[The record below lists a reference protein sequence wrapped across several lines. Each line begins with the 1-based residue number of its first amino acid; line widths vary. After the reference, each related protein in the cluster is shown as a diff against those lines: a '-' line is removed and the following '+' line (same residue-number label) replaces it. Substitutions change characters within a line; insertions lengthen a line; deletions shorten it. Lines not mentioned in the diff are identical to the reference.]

1 VSEPIPEVA
10 SEHPETAAPPD
21 PLLSSPVS
29 AWIATLDPGY
39 FALVMATGIVSVG
52 CRLLGYP
59 ALAEVLLV
67 AAVAGFIILL
77 AAYVTRAVRFPRHF
91 ASALR
96 APSSAIAYFTVVAG
110 TNVLATALLA
120 HGLWLVSL
128 ILGVAAFL
136 LWLVLT
142 YGLFSLIVLAGHRPL
157 LREITGVWLIWV
169 VGTQSVAVL
178 ATALAPQLPWLMGQ
192 DMLGVVSVLFW
203 SVGIVLYLILVVII
217 FMRLFLIETTP
228 GEMGPAY
235 WILMGAT
242 AISVR
247 AAAGILTLST
257 TTPTPLLTEVHSFV
271 AGAAVVLWSFGS
283 WFIPALV
290 LFGLWRYFVRH
301 FSWSYEPK
309 LWSVVFP
316 LGMYAVASVT
326 LGRALDFEFMRQL
339 ATVWV
344 WFGVAAWG
352 LVIVIMLIAL
362 TRSVRRTAA
371 TPSARVVS
379 SMGPNPD
386 Q

>member
-1 VSEPIPEVA
+1 M
-10 SEHPETAAPPD
+10 PPD
-21 PLLSSPVS
+21 ALRAPTGPVGT
-29 AWIATLDPGY
+29 WLATLDPGY
-39 FALVMATGIVSVG
+39 FALVMATGIVSIS

-59 ALAEVLLV
+59 VIAEVLLIATVIGFLVLLVAYAVRAGRFPHRV
-67 AAVAGFIILL
+67 AA
-77 AAYVTRAVRFPRHF
+77 
-91 ASALR
+91 SLR
-96 APSSAIAYFTVVAG
+96 APSGAIAYFTVVAG

-120 HGLWLVSL
+120 HGFWLVSL
-128 ILGVAAFL
+128 ILGAAAFL

-169 VGTQSVAVL
+169 VGTQSIAVL
-178 ATALAPQLPWLMGQ
+178 ATALAPQLPWLMGE
-192 DMLGVVSVLFW
+192 DMLGVASVLFW

-247 AAAGILTLST
+247 AAAGILDLAT
-257 TTPTPLLTEVHSFV
+257 TTPTHLLIAVHPFV

-290 LFGLWRYFVRH
+290 IFGLWRHFVRRYP
-301 FSWSYEPK
+301 SRYEPQ

-326 LGRALDFEFMRQL
+326 LGRALDFEFMRLL
-339 ATVWV
+339 ASVWV
-344 WFGVAAWG
+344 WFGVAAWAIVFVL
-352 LVIVIMLIAL
+352 LVIAL
-362 TRSVRRTAA
+362 VRSPRRPAG
-371 TPSARVVS
+371 V
-379 SMGPNPD
+379 
-386 Q
+386 